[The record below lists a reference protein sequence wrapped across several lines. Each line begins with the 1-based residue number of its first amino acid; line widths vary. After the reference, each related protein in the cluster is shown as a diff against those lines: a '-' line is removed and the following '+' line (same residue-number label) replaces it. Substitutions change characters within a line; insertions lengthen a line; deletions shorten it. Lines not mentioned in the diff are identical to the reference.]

1 MTDVPWTPGP
11 WKWEGED
18 YRAGWGWQILVGP
31 NGEGLVVGEGHDGGP
46 FKGLRAHMPL
56 DPALCKTGMLAGPAT
71 AHAVHVFLQ
80 ANANARLIA
89 EAPAMAE
96 ALEQIEQMIDYGQYA
111 AAQRIIETI
120 LARIK
125 GATP

>member
-11 WKWEGED
+11 WRRG
-18 YRAGWGWQILVGP
+18 
-31 NGEGLVVGEGHDGGP
+31 GLHISAFVIVPQGTETHPVADVY
-46 FKGLRAHMPL
+46 AE
-56 DPALCKTGMLAGPAT
+56 
-71 AHAVHVFLQ
+71 
-80 ANANARLIA
+80 ANARLIA

>member
-1 MTDVPWTPGP
+1 MTNVSWTPGP
-11 WKWEGED
+11 WRRGGLHISAFVIVPQGTETHPVADVYGE
-18 YRAGWGWQILVGP
+18 
-31 NGEGLVVGEGHDGGP
+31 
-46 FKGLRAHMPL
+46 
-56 DPALCKTGMLAGPAT
+56 
-71 AHAVHVFLQ
+71 
-80 ANANARLIA
+80 ANARLIA

>member
-11 WKWEGED
+11 WTFYAPTSWTDGLGYIRPKLED
-18 YRAGWGWQILVGP
+18 GREIAHHG
-31 NGEGLVVGEGHDGGP
+31 DT
-46 FKGLRAHMPL
+46 LRA
-56 DPALCKTGMLAGPAT
+56 PAENM
-71 AHAVHVFLQ
+71 
-80 ANANARLIA
+80 ANARLIA

-96 ALEQIEQMIDYGQYA
+96 ALEHADATFQMFRAYIEDGVTTDEFISVFNATAESIADL
-111 AAQRIIETI
+111 